1 DEFVVLLPMTT
12 LKQTT
17 IVAENIR
24 KDMIEKQLKLKK
36 TGERIGSISVS
47 LGVSQIHSRDTIDSV
62 IERADE
68 ALYLAKS
75 AGGNNIKS
83 ENDLSVKKIQNR

>member
-1 DEFVVLLPMTT
+1 VLLPMTT